1 MPRKTIVVMLA
12 AGAILMAV
20 TAVPAAA
27 QYRPE
32 ASPVQL
38 YINLGYVNLFSYPKW
53 ISLGPELE
61 LRLGRMITVNPDVA
75 IWIGQSFGRKVRVVP
90 GATVNLRFRRFSVGA
105 GAVGRVPEWAGTETV
120 AGERA
125 GGWLVPK
132 FQVGYMAGPTR
143 LTVSLL
149 YLSGSKDV
157 VAAAT
162 IGMGI
167 GRRSR
172 D

>member
-20 TAVPAAA
+20 TAVTAAA

-132 FQVGYMAGPTR
+132 FQVGYMA
-143 LTVSLL
+143 VSYTHLRAHETDS
-149 YLSGSKDV
+149 YLV
-157 VAAAT
+157 
-162 IGMGI
+162 
-167 GRRSR
+167 
-172 D
+172 